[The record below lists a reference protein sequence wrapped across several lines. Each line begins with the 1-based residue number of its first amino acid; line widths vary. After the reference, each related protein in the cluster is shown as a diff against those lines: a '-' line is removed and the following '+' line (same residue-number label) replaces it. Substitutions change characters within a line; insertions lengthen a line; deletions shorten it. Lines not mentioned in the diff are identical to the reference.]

1 MWWDVHTAACFPIQ
15 KNSSYLVCR
24 ERRNQHLN
32 QNDSYLTGIYYFSSG
47 KKFHDNYNLPEN
59 FYHLIKAMRKITLP
73 MFISNAYVYCWR
85 ISTFRMQSLLSSAVA
100 FTTCISLLWK
110 MNPVCLSFVNR
121 NSVWC
126 SGDGVGVYRWEWTP
140 PISSSPWLSFLPG
153 DFGGKALIPGF
164 LGRRREMSLSF
175 PCGKV
180 SFFFLSSSKPFL
192 SSSKPLNPLLSE
204 YQITEFSIS
213 T

>member
-1 MWWDVHTAACFPIQ
+1 
-15 KNSSYLVCR
+15 
-24 ERRNQHLN
+24 
-32 QNDSYLTGIYYFSSG
+32 
-47 KKFHDNYNLPEN
+47 
-59 FYHLIKAMRKITLP
+59 
-73 MFISNAYVYCWR
+73 
-85 ISTFRMQSLLSSAVA
+85 
-100 FTTCISLLWK
+100 

-126 SGDGVGVYRWEWTP
+126 SGDGLGVQVGVDTSNLILP
-140 PISSSPWLSFLPG
+140 LDFPSLPG
-153 DFGGKALIPGF
+153 DLEAKALIPGF

-204 YQITEFSIS
+204 YQITEFFHFYLVNLESHDAIWVKALKGKVTKLPGLLPFLFVNFS
-213 T
+213 PVLLNSRAA